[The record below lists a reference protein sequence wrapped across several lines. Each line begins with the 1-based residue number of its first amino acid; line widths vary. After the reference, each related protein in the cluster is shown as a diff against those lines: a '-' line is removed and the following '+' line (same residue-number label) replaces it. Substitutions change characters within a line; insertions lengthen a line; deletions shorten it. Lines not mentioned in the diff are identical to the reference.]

1 MQKRPIVLDIG
12 SNNWRCGFAG
22 EGTPRCVIR
31 TPLSIRHQLGRYVQ
45 DVDVSL
51 KSLNSIQSEETLSQ
65 LIRYIFY
72 EQLLVKPKEHRI
84 IICEH
89 HDVPHLFRASFVKVL
104 FKYFGSSSIFL
115 NSCSSFALHAAGC
128 RSGLVIDVGY
138 RETRVVPFAHGVPLY
153 HASTTASVG
162 AVSLHTYIR
171 RLVAAEWLAETS
183 TTGNRRTMQELDV
196 HLEDLVRKA
205 CVVVQKDV
213 DKSQINDYTYRSNGC
228 EICVRGI
235 HRAQASEI
243 LFGTPQSQSQQEIQ
257 NETQDKTSEQEKNK
271 DMEGEKK
278 QEWGSSIG
286 VELNVIGMALEED
299 SILTAIVDVLRNCES
314 ECQRHVSRSIVLTGG
329 TADLFGF
336 KERLLAEIETLVTE
350 ARTIKMPHRHPT
362 ILAILSLTNTKI
374 ISIPSTSSSVSWLGG
389 SIVGS
394 VEGIRT
400 ASNITLQQWSDN
412 GGRLPDRDALLFQK
426 KKTNNKSGNGKNGD
440 TKRNENDNDNDND
453 NDNENENEKEG
464 IRHVTLPKEATSVA
478 DLAQKIKQSG
488 AIPFPPFGVVVSS
501 ALHSKNMAGN
511 NLNSVPGVVDRVE
524 TTTVSPIAKKMKPVT
539 VTTTEE
545 VTSLIEE
552 ATEESAKET
561 SRETKD
567 LAEDEA
573 EEVTSLT
580 EEPYAEFPILSS
592 DEIAKETT
600 RETKDL
606 AEEDEEKDQDIEED
620 VEDIAEDVDVEE
632 EEDVAEK
639 ELEADD
645 KIIVISGTHIGKHGI
660 IIKKTAKK
668 FSLELEGGKK
678 TSLNHNAV
686 KRRR

>member
-51 KSLNSIQSEETLSQ
+51 KSLNAIQSEETLSQ

-104 FKYFGSSSIFL
+104 FKYFGSPSIFL

-196 HLEDLVRKA
+196 HLEDVVRKA

-213 DKSQINDYTYRSNGC
+213 DKSQISDYTYRSNGC

-257 NETQDKTSEQEKNK
+257 NETQDKTKEQEKNK
-271 DMEGEKK
+271 DMEGENK

-336 KERLLAEIETLVTE
+336 KERLLAEIENLVTE

-400 ASNITLQQWSDN
+400 TSNITLQQWSDN

-440 TKRNENDNDNDND
+440 TKRNDNDNDNGNENDD
-453 NDNENENEKEG
+453 NDNEKEG

-511 NLNSVPGVVDRVE
+511 NLNSVVDRVE

-545 VTSLIEE
+545 ATSLIEE
-552 ATEESAKET
+552 STRTRQHDVTRRMKATEESAKET
-561 SRETKD
+561 TKETED

-573 EEVTSLT
+573 EEVNSLT
-580 EEPYAEFPILSS
+580 EEATE
-592 DEIAKETT
+592 EIAKETT

-606 AEEDEEKDQDIEED
+606 AEEEVEKDQDIEED
-620 VEDIAEDVDVEE
+620 VDVEE
-632 EEDVAEK
+632 EEEEEDVEEK
-639 ELEADD
+639 ELQADD